1 MREANVALLK
11 RGYQA
16 FGKADLDAIREMGA
30 KDEVWHTPGYG
41 PFKPEYKGPDGVT
54 AYLTELMTS
63 SDGTFR
69 TDPEAFAG
77 DDGNH
82 VLVLSTSPR
91 SGRVGRWT
99 RTSFTISES
108 RMGKSPRLRSTPR
121 NRTRSETFG
130 PRRIGLNGKA
140 DG

>member
-1 MREANVALLK
+1 MREDNVALLK

-82 VLVLSTSPR
+82 VLVLEHVTAKR
-91 SGRVGRWT
+91 KGRTLDTHVVHDFRVKDGKIAEVT
-99 RTSFTISES
+99 EYASEPNKI
-108 RMGKSPRLRSTPR
+108 RD
-121 NRTRSETFG
+121 FW
-130 PRRIGLNGKA
+130 A
-140 DG
+140 